1 MEASLTTTIRVS
13 RRTRDRLQRLAEQY
27 GSSMQA
33 VLEEAVELYQGQRL
47 LEATNAAYAALRAD
61 PAAWQELQEDRAEW
75 DATLNDGLEGLG

>member
-61 PAAWQELQEDRAEW
+61 PAAWQELQEERAEW
-75 DATLNDGLEGLG
+75 DATLIDGLEDLG